1 MGFLLPAAVAFLI
14 SVALTPVARALA
26 LRAGAVASPRQDR
39 WHREPTPLLGG
50 IAVYV
55 AFVTSLALF
64 LPRGQAFWA
73 IVAGSSW
80 LFLVGLADDLISLRP
95 PIKLIGQIIGASLL
109 VSWGISIEVIDWPPL
124 RVLLT
129 LLWLLV
135 ITNAFNLIDNMDG
148 LCAGVALISSAFLGV
163 SLALHGMADLSRV
176 AWGMAGAAAG
186 FLVFNFRPARIFL
199 GDSGSMTLGFGLAA
213 LTLVGSWKEVSNLG
227 AMIMVPVLLLGVPIF
242 DTALVTAA
250 RTFQGRPISQGGK
263 DHSSHRLVALG
274 LSETGAVLVLYGVAV
289 ALGLLALAA
298 EFLQLLWIVFLTPLL
313 AVLLYLFGVF
323 LGQVEVYPAHEA
335 GARALE
341 GKGVLINTVFLYKQ
355 QLVEVIVD
363 CVLIAAA
370 YLGAYLLRF
379 EQGIHREDLELFR
392 DSLPLVLVLK
402 LMSFHLCGLYQGMWR
417 HVGLPDLVAIVK
429 AVALG
434 STGSVAALVL
444 LRRFEGYS
452 RAVFVI
458 DAILLLLLV
467 AGSRVLLRVLHEYV
481 FQTAREGRRV
491 MIVGAG
497 DAGELLLL
505 EIRKNRRLG
514 WVPVCFIDDDP
525 RKQGR
530 RIQGVPVLGGRT
542 EIPRVASELGIEEIV
557 VAIPS
562 ATRAQL
568 EAIARCCD
576 QAGLRHRETNGI
588 RSGGRPWAPARPC
601 SSGRRAAGG

>member
-313 AVLLYLFGVF
+313 A
-323 LGQVEVYPAHEA
+323 
-335 GARALE
+335 ARALE

-542 EIPRVASELGIEEIV
+542 EIPRVTSELGIEEIV

-568 EAIARCCD
+568 EAIARCCA
-576 QAGLRHRETNGI
+576 QAGVRHREMNGI
-588 RSGGRPWAPARPC
+588 LGGERP
-601 SSGRRAAGG
+601 